1 MEGTPLREAEDS
13 VSMVPPLAVEPERR
27 REPPAPAKR
36 TKGKPTVVVV
46 AEPDAEGVD
55 LDAAESSPSEW
66 GSLLGDLAPRPARST
81 DDPVEWRVH
90 DRTHLEFAIDY
101 AFDTKES
108 QSYRWEAYFFVPDSF
123 RLEQTTYDKK
133 QIYDDLLSYVRLA
146 IPAVAPEEIAEAC
159 GPGAC
164 DVDAV
169 GRLRTQLKSAERAAE
184 GSVARLTIR
193 RLRVFAC
200 VVRAAGLAAQRAMLE
215 ALSFHEDD
223 STPPAG
229 VVGPVARF
237 VRVCDRIA
245 AGYRLL
251 LKDAC
256 AWSLPTDVE
265 VAMRWV
271 DEDLSL
277 FMETLHA
284 TASVDLQRKSDT
296 STSLS
301 ELAAKLAAA
310 AVAEARYRRD
320 RGYPSVGTEHATAR
334 DAEHIEFRRHVLK
347 RFTSS
352 VLWLK
357 YSVRDGSAW
366 VIHGLYAIAAAVA
379 MTFAVF
385 ATLRAAEMQGYF
397 TASVLLL
404 VVSYAIK
411 DRLKAILQ
419 QKLTRWADRRFPDRH
434 WTIVDTERTTE
445 VGVVE
450 ERAGFREFSKLPS
463 EVLAARRVTREHALE
478 EHARPETV
486 LWHQKDVEV
495 ERRREGQLPSPM
507 MTEIFRLNLGPWL
520 AHTDDPKRTITFAD
534 PERAVVCSAV
544 ARRVYNLNVVYRL
557 RREGEPARW
566 KRVRVVVS
574 RRGIER
580 IDPIVTT
587 QGPVDGAPA

>member
-1 MEGTPLREAEDS
+1 MLPPVVAEPGRGRPSPL
-13 VSMVPPLAVEPERR
+13 PG
-27 REPPAPAKR
+27 KR
-36 TKGKPTVVVV
+36 AKGKPTIVVV
-46 AEPDAEGVD
+46 AEPEADPVEGERP
-55 LDAAESSPSEW
+55 ESSPSEW
-66 GSLLGDLAPRPARST
+66 GSLLGDLAPRPLRST
-81 DDPVEWRVH
+81 DDPIEWRVH

-101 AFDTKES
+101 AFDPRES
-108 QSYRWEAYFFVPDSF
+108 QRYRWEAFFFVPDSF
-123 RLEQTTYDKK
+123 RLQQTTYDKK

-146 IPAVAPEEIAEAC
+146 IPAIAPEEIAEAC

-169 GRLRTQLKSAERAAE
+169 GSLRTQVKRSAGTDE
-184 GSVARLTIR
+184 GSAAAKLTIR

-215 ALSFHEDD
+215 ALCLHEEDAR
-223 STPPAG
+223 PAG
-229 VVGPVARF
+229 GVAAFGGPVGRF
-237 VRVCDRIA
+237 LRLCDRIST
-245 AGYRLL
+245 GYRLL
-251 LKDAC
+251 LQDAR
-256 AWSLPTDVE
+256 AWSLPSEVE

-277 FMETLHA
+277 FLETLQA
-284 TASVDLQRKSDT
+284 TASVELQRKRDAAPAF
-296 STSLS
+296 S
-301 ELAAKLAAA
+301 ELASKLAAA
-310 AVAEARYRRD
+310 AVSEARYRRD
-320 RGYPSVGTEHATAR
+320 RGYPSVGTETATAR

-357 YSVRDGSAW
+357 YSVRDGSTW
-366 VIHGLYAIAAAVA
+366 VQHGLYAVAAAVA
-379 MTFAVF
+379 MSFAVF
-385 ATLRAAEMQGYF
+385 ATLHAAEMQGYF

-434 WTIVDTERTTE
+434 WTIVDAERSTE

-450 ERAGFREFSKLPS
+450 ERAGFREFSNLPP

-495 ERRREGQLPSPM
+495 EQRREGQLPSPM
-507 MTEIFRLNLGPWL
+507 MTEIFRLNLGSWL
-520 AHTDDPKRTITFAD
+520 VHTDDPKRTITFAD
-534 PERAVVCSAV
+534 PERGVVCSAV

-557 RREGEPARW
+557 QRDGAPARW

-587 QGPVDGAPA
+587 QGPIEGAPA

>member
-1 MEGTPLREAEDS
+1 
-13 VSMVPPLAVEPERR
+13 
-27 REPPAPAKR
+27 
-36 TKGKPTVVVV
+36 
-46 AEPDAEGVD
+46 
-55 LDAAESSPSEW
+55 
-66 GSLLGDLAPRPARST
+66 
-81 DDPVEWRVH
+81 
-90 DRTHLEFAIDY
+90 
-101 AFDTKES
+101 
-108 QSYRWEAYFFVPDSF
+108 
-123 RLEQTTYDKK
+123 
-133 QIYDDLLSYVRLA
+133 
-146 IPAVAPEEIAEAC
+146 
-159 GPGAC
+159 
-164 DVDAV
+164 
-169 GRLRTQLKSAERAAE
+169 
-184 GSVARLTIR
+184 
-193 RLRVFAC
+193 
-200 VVRAAGLAAQRAMLE
+200 
-215 ALSFHEDD
+215 
-223 STPPAG
+223 
-229 VVGPVARF
+229 VARF
-237 VRVCDRIA
+237 LRTCDRIA

-251 LKDAC
+251 LQDARG
-256 AWSLPTDVE
+256 WSLPTDVE

-271 DEDLSL
+271 DEDISL
-277 FMETLHA
+277 FLETLHA
-284 TASVDLQRKSDT
+284 TASVELQRRSATT
-296 STSLS
+296 STLS
-301 ELAAKLAAA
+301 ELAAKLAAG

-357 YSVRDGSAW
+357 YSVRDGSTW
-366 VIHGLYAIAAAVA
+366 VLHGLYAIAAAIA

-419 QKLTRWADRRFPDRH
+419 QKLTRWADHRFPDRH
-434 WTIVDTERTTE
+434 WMIVDAERSTE
-445 VGVVE
+445 VGAVE
-450 ERAGFREFSKLPS
+450 ERAGFREFSKLPA

-495 ERRREGQLPSPM
+495 ERRREGQLTSPM

-534 PERAVVCSAV
+534 PERGVVCSAV

-557 RREGEPARW
+557 QRDGEAAPW

-574 RRGIER
+574 RRGVER
-580 IDPIVTT
+580 IDPILTG
-587 QGPVDGAPA
+587 QGPVEGAPA

>member
-1 MEGTPLREAEDS
+1 
-13 VSMVPPLAVEPERR
+13 
-27 REPPAPAKR
+27 
-36 TKGKPTVVVV
+36 
-46 AEPDAEGVD
+46 
-55 LDAAESSPSEW
+55 
-66 GSLLGDLAPRPARST
+66 
-81 DDPVEWRVH
+81 
-90 DRTHLEFAIDY
+90 
-101 AFDTKES
+101 
-108 QSYRWEAYFFVPDSF
+108 
-123 RLEQTTYDKK
+123 
-133 QIYDDLLSYVRLA
+133 
-146 IPAVAPEEIAEAC
+146 
-159 GPGAC
+159 
-164 DVDAV
+164 
-169 GRLRTQLKSAERAAE
+169 
-184 GSVARLTIR
+184 
-193 RLRVFAC
+193 
-200 VVRAAGLAAQRAMLE
+200 
-215 ALSFHEDD
+215 
-223 STPPAG
+223 
-229 VVGPVARF
+229 
-237 VRVCDRIA
+237 
-245 AGYRLL
+245 
-251 LKDAC
+251 
-256 AWSLPTDVE
+256 
-265 VAMRWV
+265 
-271 DEDLSL
+271 
-277 FMETLHA
+277 
-284 TASVDLQRKSDT
+284 
-296 STSLS
+296 
-301 ELAAKLAAA
+301 
-310 AVAEARYRRD
+310 
-320 RGYPSVGTEHATAR
+320 
-334 DAEHIEFRRHVLK
+334 
-347 RFTSS
+347 